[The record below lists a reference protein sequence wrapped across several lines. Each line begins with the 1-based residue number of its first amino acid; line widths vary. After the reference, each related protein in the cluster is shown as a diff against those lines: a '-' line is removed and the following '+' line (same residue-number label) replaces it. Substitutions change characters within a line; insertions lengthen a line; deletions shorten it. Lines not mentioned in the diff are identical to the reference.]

1 MMVLAHGVLSSDSNP
16 SKYLCTLTMAL
27 ELPLSLALSTKASCA
42 SFPLTSARYSV
53 VSCTVNVRS
62 WIITKIVVS
71 IEHFGRLDE
80 LATDIVQSL
89 HTIWRSSKSRLLC
102 LWSCG

>member
-1 MMVLAHGVLSSDSNP
+1 MIVLAHGVLSSHSNP

-27 ELPLSLALSTKASCA
+27 EPSLSLALSTKASCA
-42 SFPLTSARYSV
+42 SFLLTSARYGV
-53 VSCTVNVRS
+53 VFCTVNVRS
-62 WIITKIVVS
+62 RIITKIVIS

-89 HTIWRSSKSRLLC
+89 YTIWSSRQSRLLC
-102 LWSCG
+102 SWSCG